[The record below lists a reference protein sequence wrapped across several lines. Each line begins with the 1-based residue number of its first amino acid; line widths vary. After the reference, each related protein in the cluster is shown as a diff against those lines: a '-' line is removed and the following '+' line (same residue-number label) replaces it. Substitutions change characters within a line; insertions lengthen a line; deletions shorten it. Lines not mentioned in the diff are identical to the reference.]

1 MSDNTV
7 VKIEPRI
14 RPRLRATY
22 KRKVKKQKAKASK
35 KQKPDAP
42 QEQTPPIT
50 LFGMEKVLGG
60 PLLAF
65 VLGAAGVLIGAYD
78 VRQRRNTRRLFL
90 MMAGAMMVLIGTLKM
105 ALMLVR
111 H

>member
-1 MSDNTV
+1 MSENTV
-7 VKIEPRI
+7 VKIEPKV
-14 RPRLRATY
+14 RPRLRAPY
-22 KRKVKKQKAKASK
+22 KRKLKASK
-35 KQKPDAP
+35 KQKPVAP

-65 VLGAAGVLIGAYD
+65 CMGVGGVLVGAYD
-78 VRQRRNTRRLFL
+78 VRQRRNTHRLLL
-90 MMAGAMMVLIGTLKM
+90 MMAGAMMVLFGTLKM
-105 ALMLVR
+105 ALMLLR